1 MTADEL
7 LRRVFVSVEVNE
19 TFTHATV
26 SLNDNSQLLFCHRV
40 GERWVKA
47 EAGQGKIAPGLAQ
60 DLLARIAM
68 FRLNHKHLDMQFDD
82 GSRWEV
88 RFRS

>member
-1 MTADEL
+1 MTAEEL
-7 LRRVFVSVEVNE
+7 LRAAFVSVEVNE

-26 SLNDNSQLLFCHRV
+26 SLNDNSKLRFCHRV

-47 EAGQGKIAPGLAQ
+47 EAGQEEATPALAQ
-60 DLLARIAM
+60 NLLARIAM
-68 FRLNHKHLDMQFDD
+68 FRLNRKHLDMQFDD

-88 RFRS
+88 RFRM